1 MIAMTFKLGGI
12 PYTYWI
18 MRVYP
23 VIEKGILLIQLI
35 VSKYVYILLMLRLEE
50 IINPGWEKG
59 MFKNTIM
66 IIGIGGVLYGA
77 YKGVKQKTYKGII
90 ASSSILTLGII
101 LISIRY
107 GYKDQIN
114 EGRVGILINKYKELG
129 EMPWEINHAIIIYI
143 LNILLLFG
151 IYYGKKKNSLGL
163 GIISLLSLI
172 GVPPLA
178 GFYSKVYLL
187 TPIITKAVNNEGGQ
201 KGLVEW
207 ILKDFANG
215 VEVWDNEKWGARAGM
230 GIIII
235 TSILSFYYYFKII
248 LKGGVIEINE
258 VEEKKPLS
266 VREGEGM
273 LKGVLTIIIVFY
285 VYFIP
290 FIFPFFG

>member
-1 MIAMTFKLGGI
+1 
-12 PYTYWI
+12 

-201 KGLVEW
+201 KGLVE
-207 ILKDFANG
+207 
-215 VEVWDNEKWGARAGM
+215 
-230 GIIII
+230 
-235 TSILSFYYYFKII
+235 
-248 LKGGVIEINE
+248 
-258 VEEKKPLS
+258 
-266 VREGEGM
+266 
-273 LKGVLTIIIVFY
+273 
-285 VYFIP
+285 
-290 FIFPFFG
+290 